1 MVDCSASLSPQASNI
16 ELPIG
21 HGELILIVDDEAAIC
36 EITQAALEKHNYKL
50 LTSSDGIEALALYAQ
65 HQDEISLVL
74 TDMMM
79 PLMDGSTTIHT
90 LQKLNP
96 QLKIIAV
103 SGLASNEQVVS
114 SSGVGVKAFL
124 SKPYTARELLST
136 INGVLSAP

>member
-1 MVDCSASLSPQASNI
+1 
-16 ELPIG
+16 
-21 HGELILIVDDEAAIC
+21 
-36 EITQAALEKHNYKL
+36 
-50 LTSSDGIEALALYAQ
+50 
-65 HQDEISLVL
+65 
-74 TDMMM
+74 MMM